1 MDRGSRCH
9 GRRRAAHRHPDANG
23 AKLSAPLAQPT
34 HYFELA
40 FTAQAG
46 TPYRLWVRSRAD
58 KNYWGND
65 SAFVQFDGAV
75 TASGAPAFR
84 IGTTSATPVNLE
96 ECSGCGLSG
105 WGWEDN
111 GWGRGVLGPPI
122 VFQTSGPQRLRIQS
136 REDGLSIDQVV
147 LSPERYLTNAPGA
160 IKNDSTIL
168 IRP

>member
-1 MDRGSRCH
+1 
-9 GRRRAAHRHPDANG
+9 
-23 AKLSAPLAQPT
+23 
-34 HYFELA
+34 
-40 FTAQAG
+40 
-46 TPYRLWVRSRAD
+46 
-58 KNYWGND
+58 
-65 SAFVQFDGAV
+65 V
-75 TASGAPAFR
+75 TSSGAPAFR

-111 GWGRGVLGPPI
+111 GWGRGVLGPTI